1 MERSLGQVSD
11 LHKKFEDLNEEVS
24 AALRVQQ
31 DAVMTAST
39 FGGRSNLA
47 AARKDALRLAKKT
60 GDWRGDVT
68 ALAKHIDLQLQ
79 HSRALRSHYA
89 QSLLSTSAQK
99 HQEEAEGSRLRCLRS
114 DLRLLQDFRVQ
125 YVRQRGEKDP
135 ALLSANEEETK
146 QLKAFLD
153 KSAKKE
159 KMGGKQ
165 EQTALVL
172 ELFEMRRDIMSRISE
187 DLVKEKKQLDVE
199 VGNPEALANDG
210 FGSAT
215 SEKDA
220 LASWDTQLYVILMQA
235 LQELQKEKR
244 ERVTAKSR
252 NSVIF
257 LAEADGLGGAAIEP
271 RAVSPT
277 RTSSETKSD
286 MLVEDGHFTMQ
297 KLKREVVEL
306 KSTNSKLM
314 LTNSQL
320 EDDLTHIQT
329 KFEEEKRAHLNG
341 KKWFV
346 PKIQKLE
353 DLMLTTS
360 KAFEEVKLSV
370 ELMTN
375 MYKHLSSTLA
385 AQQESEDELKRE
397 RDRVSLLLSGE
408 IKKIAALTKENERKD
423 RLVTL
428 AMAARYEMVQ
438 HANRQEQLAK
448 EACEQRTLSESR
460 ALQAEAELATRKQQ
474 LEDAFERLQATDST
488 LTSAKGSIVQL
499 QGEVRA
505 TSQAAAAKEAEL
517 LAAFEKQQ
525 AVLQQKLDK
534 TKRELMESMSEMLHL
549 DSRLRKA
556 QEKLT
561 KQAADATSG

>member
-271 RAVSPT
+271 RVVSPT

-534 TKRELMESMSEMLHL
+534 TKRELMKSMSEMLHL

>member
-220 LASWDTQLYVILMQA
+220 LASWDTQLYA